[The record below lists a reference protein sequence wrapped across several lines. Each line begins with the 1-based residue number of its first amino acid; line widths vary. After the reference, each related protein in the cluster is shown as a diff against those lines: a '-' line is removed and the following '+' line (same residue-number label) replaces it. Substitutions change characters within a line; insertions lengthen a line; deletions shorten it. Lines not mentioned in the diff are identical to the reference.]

1 MSVYICKR
9 SSEGDC
15 DGLAFGQ
22 DAFLHSCYVDIFSW
36 ALMNCYLLE
45 VLAGLVST
53 FTLILILSPL
63 KGCSLV
69 DEASGV

>member
-9 SSEGDC
+9 SSKGDC

-53 FTLILILSPL
+53 STLILILSPL